1 MGQIECPSC
10 GRSISADSTTCKYC
24 GEPVKTTPVVE
35 STISN
40 TVTCPGCGQTI
51 KSGLE
56 VCPHCG
62 FERKVVRKKAPPK
75 TKPEKAPPQV
85 IIPRKKAAVE
95 APPVAS
101 AAPPPPEAKAA
112 PPTPEVKA
120 AEPSVAPA
128 AKRSEAVRAPAK
140 SGPTTTTREP
150 RTRTPEP
157 PTKIDQERIDATR
170 HTSATAELPPPPG
183 LDSDYLPERPEGLA
197 SSKIHVFLRGL
208 QLAVKPMEYPA
219 LISNI
224 RSHKVKLNDFIF
236 DEARK
241 GWRTIADMFNL
252 PEME

>member
-10 GRSISADSTTCKYC
+10 GRSISSDSTTCKYC

-62 FERKVVRKKAPPK
+62 FERKVARKKAPPK

-85 IIPRKKAAVE
+85 IIPRKKAPAE
-95 APPVAS
+95 APPA
-101 AAPPPPEAKAA
+101 AKPAPPPPEAKAA
-112 PPTPEVKA
+112 PPPAEA
-120 AEPSVAPA
+120 QAPEPSAAPTV
-128 AKRSEAVRAPAK
+128 KRSEAVSAPAK
-140 SGPTTTTREP
+140 SEPTTATREP

-208 QLAVKPMEYPA
+208 QLAVKPMDYPA
-219 LISNI
+219 LITNI